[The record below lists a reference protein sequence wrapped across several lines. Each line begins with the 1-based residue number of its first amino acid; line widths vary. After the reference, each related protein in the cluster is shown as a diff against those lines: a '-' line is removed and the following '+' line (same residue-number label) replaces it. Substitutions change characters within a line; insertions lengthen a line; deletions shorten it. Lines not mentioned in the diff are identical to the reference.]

1 MYTVDSI
8 TENKARL
15 LLREDESKSIIV
27 AIDQLPP
34 GVKEGDILEL
44 TFDGQNVI
52 AATILIDETAAA
64 KKIVESLL
72 EKLKNK
78 AIGRATC
85 CSPLLI

>member
-15 LLREDESKSIIV
+15 LLREDESKSIVV

-34 GVKEGDILEL
+34 GVKEGDILDMTL
-44 TFDGQNVI
+44 DGQNVI
-52 AATILIDETAAA
+52 AATILRDETAAA
-64 KKIVESLL
+64 KKRVESLL

-78 AIGRATC
+78 GK
-85 CSPLLI
+85 